1 MRRADILIENKVE
14 RTIDVPQDVK
24 AQLDGGLV
32 NITGPKGNLQENLS
46 HLPVK
51 ISLQKNRFSVMAT
64 WPKKREYSMVG
75 TAASCIK
82 NMIKGVTEGFQY
94 KLKMV
99 HAHFPMTVK
108 VKEDTRTILIENFT
122 GEKSPRLVKI
132 RGETSVKVSGEDV
145 IVEGI
150 NLKDVSQTASNIEL
164 ATKIKH
170 KDQRVF
176 LDGIYVFEK
185 KK

>member
-14 RTIDVPQDVK
+14 RTIEIPQDVK

-32 NITGPKGNLQENLS
+32 NITGPKGSLQENLS

-94 KLKMV
+94 KLKKV

-108 VKEDTRTILIENFT
+108 IKEDTRTILIENFM
-122 GEKSPRLVKI
+122 GEKSPRRAKI
-132 RGETSVKVSGEDV
+132 IGETSVKVSGEDV

-150 NLKDVSQTASNIEL
+150 NLKDVSQTASNMEL
-164 ATKIKH
+164 ATKIKN

>member
-1 MRRADILIENKVE
+1 MIENKVE
-14 RTIDVPQDVK
+14 RTIEIPQDVK

-32 NITGPKGNLQENLS
+32 NITGPKGSLQENLS

-51 ISLQKNRFSVMAT
+51 ISIQRNRFSVMAT

-75 TAASCIK
+75 TAAACIK

-122 GEKSPRLVKI
+122 GEKFPRRIKI
-132 RGETSVKVSGEDV
+132 IGEASVKVSGEDV

-164 ATKIKH
+164 ATKIKD

-176 LDGIYVFEK
+176 LDGIYIFEK

>member
-14 RTIDVPQDVK
+14 RTIEIPQDVK

-32 NITGPKGNLQENLS
+32 NITGPKGSLQENLS

-51 ISLQKNRFSVMAT
+51 ISIQRNRFSVMAT

-75 TAASCIK
+75 TAAACIK

-122 GEKSPRLVKI
+122 GEKFPRRIKI
-132 RGETSVKVSGEDV
+132 IGEASVKVSGEDV

-164 ATKIKH
+164 ATKIKD

-176 LDGIYVFEK
+176 LDGIYIFEK

>member
-1 MRRADILIENKVE
+1 LSDSVVE
-14 RTIDVPQDVK
+14 RTIEIPQDVK
-24 AQLDGGLV
+24 IHLDGSLV
-32 NITGPKGNLQENLS
+32 KVTGPKGSLQEDLS
-46 HLPVK
+46 HLPVRL
-51 ISLQKNRFSVMAT
+51 SLQKNIFVARAA
-64 WPKKREYSMVG
+64 WPRKREYSMVG
-75 TAASCIK
+75 TAMACVR

-99 HAHFPMTVK
+99 HAHFPITVK
-108 VKEDTRTILIENFT
+108 VKEDTKSIFIENFT
-122 GEKSPRLVKI
+122 GEKSPRLAKI
-132 RGETSVKVSGEDV
+132 IGETSVKISGEEV
-145 IVEGI
+145 VVEGI

-164 ATKIKH
+164 ATKIKD

>member
-1 MRRADILIENKVE
+1 MRRVDILIDTKVE

-24 AQLDGGLV
+24 AQLDGSLV

-108 VKEDTRTILIENFT
+108 VKEDTRTIHIENFT

-132 RGETSVKVSGEDV
+132 IGETSVKVSGEDV

>member
-1 MRRADILIENKVE
+1 MIDSIVE
-14 RTIDVPQDVK
+14 RTIEIPQEVK
-24 AQLDGGLV
+24 VQLDGSVV
-32 NITGPKGNLQENLS
+32 NVTGPKGSLQENLS

-51 ISLQKNRFSVMAT
+51 LTLQKNKFSVMAT
-64 WPKKREYSMVG
+64 WPRKKEYSMVG
-75 TAASCIK
+75 TAAACVK

-99 HAHFPMTVK
+99 HAHFPITVK
-108 VKEDTRTILIENFT
+108 VQEDVKTILIENFT
-122 GEKSPRLVKI
+122 GEKSPRHVKI
-132 RGETSVKVSGEDV
+132 IGETSVKVSGEEV

-150 NLKDVSQTASNIEL
+150 SLKDVSQTASNIEL
-164 ATKIKH
+164 ATKIKD

-176 LDGIYVFEK
+176 LDGIYIFEK